1 MTQHTVHRFDEEL
14 EKIRN
19 GVMEMGGFV
28 EQQLTSAMA
37 ALVAGDS
44 ALAKTVRGG
53 DKQANRMHLK
63 VDKDCALLLA
73 RRTPVA
79 IDLRLVLSATK
90 IVNDLERIGDES
102 KRIAKIVLMGFDNSQ
117 DIASM
122 ASLEDMG
129 EQVKR
134 IMHNSLDAL
143 AHFDAQAAEEASK
156 EDRKINSA
164 HNTILSDML
173 IMAMMGKHQNTA
185 DVLCIC
191 WVVRALERIGDHCRN
206 ICEHI
211 IYLVRGEDVRYT
223 HPAKP
228 AE

>member
-14 EKIRN
+14 ERIRN
-19 GVMEMGGFV
+19 DTMEMGGFV

-37 ALVAGDS
+37 ALVASDS
-44 ALAKTVRGG
+44 VLAKAVRSG
-53 DKQANRMHLK
+53 DKRINQMNLEI
-63 VDKDCALLLA
+63 DKNCALLLA

-79 IDLRLVLSATK
+79 ADLRLVLSSVK

-102 KRIAKIVLMGFDNSQ
+102 KRIAKIVLMGFDNTQ
-117 DIASM
+117 DIASV

-134 IMHNSLDAL
+134 MMHKSLDAL
-143 AHFDAQAAEEASK
+143 ARFDAQAAEAVFK
-156 EDRKINSA
+156 EDRKVNSA
-164 HNTILSDML
+164 HNAILSDIL
-173 IMAMMGKHQNTA
+173 IATMMGKQQNTA
-185 DVLCIC
+185 GILCIC

-206 ICEHI
+206 ICEHV
-211 IYLVRGEDVRYT
+211 IYLVKGEDVRYAY
-223 HPAKP
+223 PAKP